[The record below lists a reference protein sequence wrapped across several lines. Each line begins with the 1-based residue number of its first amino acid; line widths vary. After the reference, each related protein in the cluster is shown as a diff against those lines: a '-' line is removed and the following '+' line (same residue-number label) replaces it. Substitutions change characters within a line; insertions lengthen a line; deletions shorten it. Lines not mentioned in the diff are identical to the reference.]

1 MATSQ
6 QAIQNLFQS
15 PWQIALCLTGGGS
28 RVVSDLLT
36 VPGASSTLL
45 DVAIPYSTASLADYL
60 RQVPDQ
66 SCSRETALRMATVAW
81 QKALRF
87 SEATEDASAHRL
99 GVACAASLASSIPK
113 RGEHRI
119 WIPDKDLDT
128 FGPVIAAAFEMTDQP
143 RLAVQTLNRMLAN
156 RPKDVA
162 MRRRV
167 AELLLQTGAPSDI
180 SAAQVQFRKLEG
192 TLKAGSDEWMDARI
206 HVIETAIQL
215 KDFEA
220 ARKLLKV
227 TQLLYP
233 NPSTDDL
240 KRRLNEASTALA
252 SAK

>member
-1 MATSQ
+1 MINARVFT
-6 QAIQNLFQS
+6 IQLN
-15 PWQIALCLTGGGS
+15 AME
-28 RVVSDLLT
+28 
-36 VPGASSTLL
+36 
-45 DVAIPYSTASLADYL
+45 LAGFN
-60 RQVPDQ
+60 P
-66 SCSRETALRMATVAW
+66 
-81 QKALRF
+81 
-87 SEATEDASAHRL
+87 
-99 GVACAASLASSIPK
+99 AA
-113 RGEHRI
+113 
-119 WIPDKDLDT
+119 IPDKDLDT

-192 TLKAGSDEWMDARI
+192 TLKAGSDECMDARI

>member
-1 MATSQ
+1 METATGLRIVS
-6 QAIQNLFQS
+6 
-15 PWQIALCLTGGGS
+15 LTGRGNT
-28 RVVSDLLT
+28 DAATELLKST
-36 VPGASSTLL
+36 VLL
-45 DVAIPYSTASLADYL
+45 DRTRLSGILAGLSSVAEYLSL
-60 RQVPDQ
+60 DQ
-66 SCSRETALRMATVAW
+66 RKSVGTIQLNAMELAG
-81 QKALRF
+81 F
-87 SEATEDASAHRL
+87 NP
-99 GVACAASLASSIPK
+99 AA
-113 RGEHRI
+113 
-119 WIPDKDLDT
+119 IPDKDLDT